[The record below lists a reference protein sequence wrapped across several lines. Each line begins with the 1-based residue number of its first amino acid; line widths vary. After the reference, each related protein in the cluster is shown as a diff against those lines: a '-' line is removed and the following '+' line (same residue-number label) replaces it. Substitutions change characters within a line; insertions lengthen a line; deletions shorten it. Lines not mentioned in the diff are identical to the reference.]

1 MANTLEL
8 QVLAIK
14 GGLDRIAQAK
24 GKNKEPE
31 IRHLHANNKYAR
43 EALKLLLDPSV
54 VFRIGSKSFAFTVP
68 QEKMTEPVFDDFYDL
83 CAWLQTKKALTDADV
98 ARVQWTL
105 HTIKATDLYQYAQ
118 AFLCKKVTLGV
129 TAKTVNKALG
139 FEFIPEFRCM
149 LANKYFEHPDKV
161 EGKHFYLTEKVDG
174 IRMLAVC
181 KENDIKLFTRQGQP
195 IEGLIAVE
203 ADLYDLRE
211 RVGKDFVFD
220 GELLV
225 ADRDGIPSKEQY
237 KQTIMIVRREG
248 TKLGI
253 VYNVFDV
260 LDAEAFETRCCD
272 TPYYLRRQKLDAYCS
287 ALRET
292 AAIHPLPILY
302 HGTDTAEIIKHLNI
316 QRGLEHEGVMINL
329 ADEVYQFNRTNALL
343 KVKVMQDC
351 DLEIIGVQEGRG
363 KFSGTLG
370 ALVVDYKGTPVGVGS
385 GLSDEFRRAVWSNHN
400 AYIGRVATIQYFE
413 ETQDASGKPSIRF
426 PVFRELREIGK
437 EVSYS

>member
-54 VFRIGSKSFAFTVP
+54 VFHIGIKSFSFTLPMEIV
-68 QEKMTEPVFDDFYDL
+68 KEPLFEGFFEM
-83 CAWLQTKKALTDADV
+83 CAWLQSKKALTDADV

-105 HTIKATDLYQYAQ
+105 HSIKSTDLWQYACD
-118 AFLCKKVTLGV
+118 FICKNITIGV

-149 LANKYFEHPDKV
+149 LANKYFEHQDKV
-161 EGKHFYLTEKVDG
+161 EGKHFYLTEKLDG
-174 IRMLAVC
+174 IRCIATVEDGAVR
-181 KENDIKLFTRQGQP
+181 LFTRQGQP
-195 IEGLIAVE
+195 IEEAYEIFSDLITVH
-203 ADLYDLRE
+203 RN
-211 RVGKDFVFD
+211 VGHGFVLD
-220 GELLV
+220 GELLIS
-225 ADRDGIPSKEQY
+225 DRDNIPSKEQY
-237 KQTIMIVRREG
+237 KRTTNIVRKEG
-248 TKLGI
+248 VKTGI
-253 VYNVFDV
+253 TYNVFDV
-260 LDAEAFETRCCD
+260 LDLDAFESRSCD
-272 TPYYLRRQKLDAYCS
+272 TPYYLRRQKL
-287 ALRET
+287 ET
-292 AAIHPLPILY
+292 YVQDLSHVKILPILY
-302 HGTDTAEIIKHLNI
+302 HGSDTSKIMEHLNI
-316 QRGLEHEGVMINL
+316 QRGLNHEGVMVNL
-329 ADEVYQFNRTNALL
+329 ADEPYQFNRTNALL

-351 DLEIIGVQEGRG
+351 DLEITGVQEGQG

-385 GLSDEFRRAVWSNHN
+385 GLSDEFRRAVWSNPN